1 MSDIATILGK
11 LGDHSQPIQ
20 HRTLRQLSDL
30 GSDSDGEL
38 LRVWRPIG
46 VERRRALVKAMTG
59 LAEDSVEFDFRD
71 VFQALLADEDAEV
84 REAAVDGLWEDER
97 PRTLRRLLAL
107 LGDDPDSDVRAAV
120 ALVLGHF
127 AQRAELGELRAELA
141 AELRTTLLDAAGLTN
156 PDTEVRRRVV
166 ESAGYFTDPE
176 ITELIK
182 DAYATGLQPF
192 KESALAAIGHN
203 LDPRWLPVLSVELKS
218 STAALRYEAARA
230 AGEFGTEG
238 HSLLPLLLPLTEDG
252 DPEVMS
258 TAVWALG
265 QIGGGAA
272 ERALQRLVQSDDL
285 VIQQVAEEALAEL
298 HFADDASR
306 LI

>member
-11 LGDHSQPIQ
+11 LGDRSQPIQ
-20 HRTLRQLSDL
+20 HRILRQLSDL
-30 GSDSDGEL
+30 GSDIEGEL
-38 LRVWRPIG
+38 LRAWRPLG
-46 VERRRALVKAMTG
+46 VERRRALVKAMNG

-71 VFQALLADEDAEV
+71 VLQALLADEDAEV

-97 PRTLRRLLAL
+97 PRTLHRLLAL
-107 LGDDPDSDVRAAV
+107 LEDDPASDVRAAI

-141 AELRTTLLDAAGLTN
+141 TEVHTALLNAASLTN
-156 PDTEVRRRVV
+156 LDTVVRRRAV
-166 ESAGYFTDPE
+166 ESAGYFTGPE

-182 DAYATGLQPF
+182 AAYATGLQPF
-192 KESALAAIGHN
+192 KESALVAIGHN

-218 STAALRYEAARA
+218 STAALRYEAAHA
-230 AGEFGTEG
+230 AGEFSSEG
-238 HSLLPLLLPLTEDG
+238 RSLLPLLLPLTEDG
-252 DPEVMS
+252 DAEVMS
-258 TAVWALG
+258 AAVWALG

-272 ERALQRLVQSDDL
+272 ERTLQRLVQSDDP

-298 HFADDASR
+298 HFTDDAGR